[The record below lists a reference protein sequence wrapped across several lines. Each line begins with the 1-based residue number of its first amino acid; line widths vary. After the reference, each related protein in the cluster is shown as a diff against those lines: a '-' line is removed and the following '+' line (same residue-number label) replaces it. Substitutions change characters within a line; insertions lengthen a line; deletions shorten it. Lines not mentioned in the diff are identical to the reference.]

1 MWPFHKDKAE
11 EKKPALPLTGRERA
25 LRILSGSLTLLVIAL
40 QCTYLTEVVAR
51 RARSSAL
58 AWANSRPLL
67 FLAETAVFFACAVF
81 FIFLSG
87 RPRRGVRLVTVPALV
102 LSAIN
107 LYKMDLRGEP
117 LLMTDFAQAREA
129 LMVMPHF
136 RLTPHRYLIV
146 AIVLLGVLLPR
157 LFERTRLPIT
167 AAGRRAA
174 AAVSGLAAAAVLVIA
189 MSTPLYIP
197 QQTDLLYEEAGW
209 VRALWETR
217 PKNLLKQPDNY
228 SEEAVL
234 SALAGSGAEPLAGD
248 TVLPDVF
255 FIMSESMFDLNRL
268 GVLEMSA
275 DPLEGIKAL
284 QERFAGADYIA
295 PHLGGGTF
303 YSEYEVLTGYR
314 AEDTPG
320 ALFSDRSAT
329 ADGMVTLATVL
340 KDAGYATT
348 VMHPNTS
355 RFYSRGF
362 NYRRFGFDRQ
372 LFTDTGLPAITEK
385 VGPYPKDSGL
395 FRLLL
400 EDYGARDETSPYFAF
415 VITYQNHGDYKYE
428 YDRRD
433 ILVTDR
439 EGTQK
444 RSGENYLNALLEHA
458 EAVESLLEELS
469 RRERPCVVVLWGD
482 HAPGIGDFGLD
493 FGRGS
498 EATPYYRTP
507 LLIWNNYGADFA
519 VGEEA
524 VAAYRLGAIVLS
536 RLGIRTDA
544 YFNLL
549 ADLVPDLVESQ
560 RMVEEDGSV
569 FRDDVR
575 YDALDDTLLLL
586 HYDRLKGEG
595 YWKGAVK

>member
-1 MWPFHKDKAE
+1 MRPFRKERRKTE
-11 EKKPALPLTGRERA
+11 NPAPASGRERA
-25 LRILSGSLTLLVIAL
+25 LRIIFGTLTLLVIAL

-58 AWANSRPLL
+58 AWANARPLL
-67 FLAETAVFFACAVF
+67 FLAETAVFFACALF

-87 RPRRGVRLVTVPALV
+87 RPRRGVRMMTVPALV
-102 LSAIN
+102 LSAVN

-117 LLMTDFAQAREA
+117 LLVTDFAQTKEA
-129 LMVMPHF
+129 VMVLPHF
-136 RLTPHRYLIV
+136 QLTPHLYVIA
-146 AIVLLGVLLPR
+146 AIALLGVLLPR
-157 LFERTRLPIT
+157 LFGRERLPLK
-167 AAGRRAA
+167 GKRRWAA
-174 AAVSGLAAAAVLVIA
+174 AAGSGLAAAAVLALA
-189 MSTPLYIP
+189 MSAPLYIP

-217 PKNLLKQPDNY
+217 PKNLLKRPDHY

-234 SALAGSGAEPLAGD
+234 SVLAGSGAEPLAGD

-255 FIMSESMFDLNRL
+255 FIMSESMFDLNQL
-268 GVLEMSA
+268 GVLDMSA

-329 ADGMVTLATVL
+329 ADGMATLATVL
-340 KDAGYATT
+340 KDAGYVTT

-372 LFTDTGLPAITEK
+372 LFTDTGLPEITEK
-385 VGPYPKDSGL
+385 VGPYPKDSEL

-400 EDYGARDETSPYFAF
+400 EDYGARDEASPYFAF

-428 YDRRD
+428 YGRRD
-433 ILVTDR
+433 ILVADR
-439 EGTQK
+439 EGMQK
-444 RSGENYLNALLEHA
+444 RACENYLNALLEHA
-458 EAVESLLEELS
+458 EAVESLLEELT

-498 EATPYYRTP
+498 EAAPYYRTP
-507 LLIWNNYGADFA
+507 LLIWNNYGADFS

-524 VAAYRLGAIVLS
+524 VAAYRLGALVLS

-549 ADLVPDLVESQ
+549 SDLTPDLVESQ
-560 RMVEEDGSV
+560 RMVEEDGRI
-569 FRDDVR
+569 FGDDER
-575 YDALDDTLLLL
+575 YGALDETLLLL